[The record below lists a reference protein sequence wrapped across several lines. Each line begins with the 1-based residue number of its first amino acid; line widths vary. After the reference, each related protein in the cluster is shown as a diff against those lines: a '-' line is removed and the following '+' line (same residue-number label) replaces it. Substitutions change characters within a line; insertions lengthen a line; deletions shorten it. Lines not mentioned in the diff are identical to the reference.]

1 MKSVEEIA
9 RISGRSIFR
18 VRNWAREHGMKRIS
32 GRYFF
37 DETQEAAFL
46 SRRTLEGAPRSARTI
61 AKKTGW
67 SPEKVRKWASEHG
80 VEMRGG
86 SYYFT
91 LDQEQQFE
99 REAKIPVGRPKKEQP
114 EATGPKRP
122 RGRPRIEK
130 PPKVPGQRGRP
141 RKDGINGSL

>member
-1 MKSVEEIA
+1 MKTAEEVA
-9 RISGRSIFR
+9 RISGMSIFR
-18 VRNWAREHGMKRIS
+18 VRHWARDNGYPRKS

-37 DETQEAAFL
+37 DEAMEALFMN
-46 SRRTLEGAPRSARTI
+46 RRTLDGDPHSARTL

-67 SPEKVRKWASEHG
+67 SPEKVRKWAGAHG
-80 VEMRGG
+80 VEMRGA

-114 EATGPKRP
+114 KITGPKRP
-122 RGRPRIEK
+122 RGRPRKEN
-130 PPKVPGQRGRP
+130 PPKASGQRGRP
-141 RKDGINGSL
+141 RKII

>member
-18 VRNWAREHGMKRIS
+18 VRNWAREYGMKRTS

-37 DETQEAAFL
+37 DEAQEAAFL
-46 SRRTLEGAPRSARTI
+46 SRRTMEGVPRSARTI

-67 SPEKVRKWASEHG
+67 SPEKVRKWAGEHG
-80 VEMRGG
+80 VEIREG

-114 EATGPKRP
+114 EVTGPKRP
-122 RGRPRIEK
+122 RGRPRKEK
-130 PPKVPGQRGRP
+130 PPKEPRQRGRP
-141 RKDGINGSL
+141 KKII